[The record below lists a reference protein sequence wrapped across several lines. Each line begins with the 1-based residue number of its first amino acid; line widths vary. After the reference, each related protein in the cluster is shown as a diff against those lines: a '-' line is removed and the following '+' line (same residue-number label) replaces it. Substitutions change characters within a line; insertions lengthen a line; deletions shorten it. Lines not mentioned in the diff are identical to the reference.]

1 MDLALVKLNKQ
12 LEKYGTQVLLSEHGY
27 TVSGV
32 AGMKLFPLLW
42 NELEVRTV
50 ANMLRNEDFKS
61 VMIEARRID
70 NGTTV

>member
-1 MDLALVKLNKQ
+1 MDLALVRLNRHLK
-12 LEKYGTQVLLSEHGY
+12 KYGTQVLLSEHGY

-42 NELEVRTV
+42 DELGVRTV
-50 ANMLRNEDFKS
+50 ANMLRNEDFKRIM
-61 VMIEARRID
+61 VIAREVD

>member
-1 MDLALVKLNKQ
+1 MNLALVKLNKQ
-12 LEKYGTQVLLSEHGY
+12 LKKYDTHVLLSEHGY

-50 ANMLRNEDFKS
+50 ANMLRNEDFKRI
-61 VMIEARRID
+61 MALARRID

>member
-1 MDLALVKLNKQ
+1 MVELNK
-12 LEKYGTQVLLSEHGY
+12 LLKKYDTQVLLSERGY

-42 NELEVRTV
+42 DELEVRTV
-50 ANMLRNEDFKS
+50 ANMLRNEDFKRIM
-61 VMIEARRID
+61 VIARGID